1 MEKRTFSY
9 GSPPYKVEAEV
20 KLIGSDLL
28 ITLYGGDKFH
38 IGSVAVAL
46 PRPSL
51 KNKKQMSSTSSV
63 YNFLGHK
70 DGVVAQRMSEAL
82 SAGLNKKVVVVAG
95 IHIDKITQKGIEKVI
110 KNCDKLAQKIRKKFL
125 ILTDNY

>member
-1 MEKRTFSY
+1 MERKTFSY

-28 ITLYGGDKFH
+28 VTLYGGNKPH

-51 KNKKQMSSTSSV
+51 KDKKQMSSTSSV
-63 YNFLGHK
+63 YNCLGHK

-82 SAGLNKKVVVVAG
+82 SASLNKKVVVVAG
-95 IHIDKITQKGIEKVI
+95 IHIDKITQKGIEKII
-110 KNCDKLAQKIRKKFL
+110 KNCDKLAQKIRRG
-125 ILTDNY
+125 LTHA